1 MEHISHIDRFRD
13 SAALARV
20 PAPAGMPKI
29 TMPCMPTSYPRQQVF
44 TRLDHLAACA
54 LIWISAPAGYGKTT
68 AASGYLRERRW
79 PTIWYQCD
87 EDDADIGSF
96 FHYLT
101 LARQSLLDGALPA
114 FAPEYLEALPTFC
127 RNFFRHWFAGLPTG
141 STLLLDNWQDV
152 PANASLTHLLPVI
165 TDQVPPHVQLIVI
178 SRNEPDASLSR
189 LASSDRMGR
198 LDVTD
203 LQLSREETE
212 VVAQLQ
218 ASACGRPAPIDVE
231 GVYETTQGW
240 AAGVTL
246 LVRHGSTAAAS
257 RKYGTAESTQVIFD
271 YLAAEAFERLD
282 SPTQEFLL
290 RVACLEHIRV
300 SVAQRLSR
308 RDDGALILETLTRQ
322 NVFTAYRAVADSYH
336 FHPLFRDFLRRRL
349 ATTRPPEDQRQ
360 WLLAA
365 ARALSA
371 EGDSEAGIGLLL
383 QARAWAEAASLI
395 RAVAATFVEQARLTT
410 LLQWIDALSVES
422 VADDG
427 WLLHWRGVCCLTL
440 DFPSARAYFEDAY
453 RRFSATEDQAGEMLA
468 CAAILQHIAYTYLDY
483 RAMLPW
489 ISRLERILD
498 EGPRFGDSRIE
509 LKIRA
514 AFMLALSQAIPNH
527 PKLIDSVERV
537 SALVRTEDHLIT
549 RAEAISALL
558 HFFSRFGR
566 TPQYGDLDIV
576 LGRMLDDGALP
587 PIHRL
592 NLLWLHAYQLHSAG
606 DPERVLAILGEARA
620 LARHEGLHSE
630 DTRMRL
636 CELQAQEIGAST
648 TAALATFSELEPHVR
663 GMPAIPRAHF
673 LYVRAIFE
681 LACGNVADALKYC
694 EQAVPLIRTCHWHI
708 GEALALTGLAEVYCA
723 LGRYGDAARCIE
735 ECASITEGVQAPL
748 VEFNTQLV
756 RAEIAR
762 NVRSGGEFEIALA
775 KAFALGREQGYANGF
790 HTSSQ
795 MLRRLV
801 PFGVQLGIE
810 ASYCRWVI
818 TKRRFRPPSAGF
830 SGWPWPIKIR
840 AMGRLRIYLED
851 AELTFN
857 GKAQRKPLDMLKL
870 LIARPHGVEMSQF
883 MDELWPDLE
892 GDASRNAV
900 DIALHR
906 LRKILK
912 AKDAVLLANG
922 SVALN
927 ENVVWLD
934 TMALEHFSSELPSLA
949 QGSNAADEVLD
960 LYRGSLFSAEE
971 TTGPILLARDRLR
984 GKFVHIV
991 SRLAKQ
997 LEQLQR
1003 WDEMTSL
1010 YLRAVDRE
1018 PCEESL
1024 RQGLLHALRG
1034 QGQNGPATLAPHS
1047 QEIILA
1053 ATAARIAAPRVRRRE
1068 VEGP

>member
-1 MEHISHIDRFRD
+1 
-13 SAALARV
+13 
-20 PAPAGMPKI
+20 MPKI
-29 TMPCMPTSYPRQQVF
+29 TMPSMPKGYPRQQVF
-44 TRLDHLAACA
+44 ARLDHLASCA

-68 AASGYLRERRW
+68 AVSSYLRDRRR

-101 LARQSLLDGALPA
+101 LARRSLANGALPA
-114 FAPEYLEALPTFC
+114 FVPEYLGAVPTFC
-127 RNFFRHWFAGLPTG
+127 RNFFRHWFADLPCG
-141 STLLLDNWQDV
+141 STLVLDNWQDV
-152 PANASLTHLLPVI
+152 PADASLPHFLPVI
-165 TDQVPPHVQLIVI
+165 ADQLPLQVQLIVI
-178 SRNEPDASLSR
+178 SRNEPDANLSR
-189 LASSDRMGR
+189 LASSERMGR

-203 LQLSREETE
+203 LQLSREETDA
-212 VVAQLQ
+212 VARLQ
-218 ASACGRPAPIDVE
+218 AAACARPAPIDVE
-231 GVYETTQGW
+231 GVYEMTQGW

-246 LVRHGSTAAAS
+246 LVRHGYTARS
-257 RKYGTAESTQVIFD
+257 SPKYGTAESTQAIFD

-282 SPTQEFLL
+282 SPSQESLL
-290 RVACLEHIRV
+290 RIACLEHIKV

-308 RDDGALILETLTRQ
+308 RDDVALILETLTRQ

-336 FHPLFRDFLRRRL
+336 FHPLFRGFLRRRL
-349 ATTRPPEDQRQ
+349 ATTRPPEDQRE

-371 EGDSEAGIGLLL
+371 EGDSEAGIDLLL

-410 LLQWIDALSVES
+410 LLQWIEALPAKT

-427 WLLHWRGVCCLTL
+427 WLAYWRGVCRLTL
-440 DFPSARAYFEDAY
+440 DFPSARADFEDAY
-453 RRFSATEDQAGEMLA
+453 RRFSAADDQAGEMLA
-468 CAAILQHIAYTYLDY
+468 CSAILQHITYTYLDY

-498 EGPRFGDSRIE
+498 EGPRFLDSRAE

-514 AFMLALSQAIPNH
+514 AFMLALSQAIPQH
-527 PKLIDSVERV
+527 AKLIDSVEQV
-537 SALVRTEDHLIT
+537 SALVRTEDNLIA
-549 RAEAISALL
+549 RAEGISALL

-566 TPQYGDLDIV
+566 TPQYGDLDII
-576 LGRMLDDGALP
+576 LGRTLDDGALP

-592 NLLWLHAYQLHSAG
+592 NLLWLHAYQLHSSG

-636 CELQAQEIGAST
+636 CELQAQEVGAST

-663 GMPAIPRAHF
+663 GMPSIPHAHF
-673 LYVRAIFE
+673 LYVRSIFE
-681 LACGNVADALKYC
+681 LACGNVEDALKYS

-723 LGRYGDAARCIE
+723 LGRYVDAARCVD

-748 VEFNTQLV
+748 VEFNTRLV

-762 NVRSGGEFEIALA
+762 NVGSGREFEMELA

-801 PFGVQLGIE
+801 PCGLQLGIE

-818 TKRRFRPPSAGF
+818 TRRRFQPPHAGI

-840 AMGRLRIYLED
+840 ALGRLRIYLED

-857 GKAQRKPLDMLKL
+857 GKAQRKPLHMLKL
-870 LIARPHGVEMSQF
+870 LIARPHGVEISQF

-892 GDASRNAV
+892 GDAARNAV

-922 SVALN
+922 SVALS

-934 TMALEHFSSELPSLA
+934 TRALEHFSTKPPSLEDLP
-949 QGSNAADEVLD
+949 NAAEELLD
-960 LYRGSLFSAEE
+960 LYRGSLLGAEE

-984 GKFVHIV
+984 GQFLHMV
-991 SRLAKQ
+991 SRLAKR

-1003 WDEMTSL
+1003 WDVMSSL
-1010 YLRAVDRE
+1010 YLRALERE
-1018 PCEESL
+1018 PHEEPL
-1024 RQGLLHALRG
+1024 RRGLLQALRS
-1034 QGQNGPATLAPHS
+1034 QGQSGQANLVAQHREIDLAK
-1047 QEIILA
+1047 A
-1053 ATAARIAAPRVRRRE
+1053 ADHMTAPRVRRRGGE
-1068 VEGP
+1068 RPQNLR

>member
-1 MEHISHIDRFRD
+1 MERISTGG
-13 SAALARV
+13 
-20 PAPAGMPKI
+20 GMPKI
-29 TMPCMPTSYPRQQVF
+29 TMPSMPKSYRRQQVF
-44 TRLDHLAACA
+44 ARLNHLASCA
-54 LIWISAPAGYGKTT
+54 LIWVSAPAGYGKTT
-68 AASGYLRERRW
+68 AASGYLRDTHR
-79 PTIWYQCD
+79 PTVWYQCD

-101 LARQSLLDGALPA
+101 LARKSLLDGALPT
-114 FAPEYLEALPTFC
+114 FASHYLEAIPTFC
-127 RNFFRHWFAGLPTG
+127 RNFFRHWFKDLPPG
-141 STLLLDNWQDV
+141 STLVLDNWQDV
-152 PANASLTHLLPVI
+152 PADASLAHLLPI
-165 TDQVPPHVQLIVI
+165 IADQVPAQVQLIVI
-178 SRNEPDASLSR
+178 SRNEPGSNLGR
-189 LASSDRMGR
+189 LASSERMGR

-203 LQLSREETE
+203 LQLSREETHA
-212 VVAQLQ
+212 VVQLQ
-218 ASACGRPAPIDVE
+218 ASVSGRSAPIDVD

-246 LVRHGSTAAAS
+246 LVRHGTPVESSPKHETA
-257 RKYGTAESTQVIFD
+257 GTAQAIFD
-271 YLAAEAFERLD
+271 YLAAEAFERLT
-282 SPTQEFLL
+282 PPFQELLL

-300 SVAQRLSR
+300 CVAQRLSA
-308 RDDGALILETLTRQ
+308 DDDVASILDTLTRQ

-336 FHPLFRDFLRRRL
+336 FHPLFRSFLRRRL
-349 ATTRPPEDQRQ
+349 ATTRPPEVQRE

-365 ARALSA
+365 AHALGT
-371 EGDSEAGIGLLL
+371 EGDSEAGIQLLL

-395 RAVAATFVEQARLTT
+395 RGVAPAFVEQARLTT
-410 LLQWIDALSVES
+410 LLQWIEALPPDA

-427 WLLHWRGVCCLTL
+427 WLTYWRGICRLTL

-453 RRFSATEDQAGEMLA
+453 ASFCATGDRDGEMLA
-468 CAAILQHIAYTYLDY
+468 CAAILQHITYGYLDY

-489 ISRLERILD
+489 IGRLERILD
-498 EGPRFGDSRIE
+498 EAPQFRESRVE
-509 LKIRA
+509 LKVRA
-514 AFMLALSQAIPNH
+514 AFMLALSQAIPKH
-527 PKLIDSVERV
+527 TKLMGSVEQV
-537 SALVRTEDHLIT
+537 SALVRAEDDLIS
-549 RAEAISALL
+549 RAEGISALL

-576 LGRMLDDGALP
+576 LGRMLDNGALP

-592 NLLWLHAYQLHSAG
+592 NLLWLHAYQMHSSG
-606 DPERVLAILGEARA
+606 DPQRVLAILGEARA

-636 CELQAQEIGAST
+636 CELQAQEIAGST
-648 TAALATFSELEPHVR
+648 TAALGTFSELEPHVR
-663 GMPAIPRAHF
+663 GMPPIPRAHF

-681 LACGNVADALKYC
+681 LACGNVESALKYS
-694 EQAVPLIRTCHWHI
+694 EQAVPLIRACHWHI

-723 LGRYGDAARCIE
+723 LGRYGEASRCIDD
-735 ECASITEGVQAPL
+735 CASLTDGVQAPL

-762 NVRSGGEFEIALA
+762 NVGRSGEFEMELA

-790 HTSSQ
+790 HTGSQ

-801 PFGVQLGIE
+801 PYGVQLGIE

-818 TKRRFRPPSAGF
+818 TKRRFRPPSTGRLA
-830 SGWPWPIKIR
+830 GWPWPVKIR

-857 GKAQRKPLDMLKL
+857 GKAQRKPLDMLRL
-870 LIARPHGVEMSQF
+870 LIARPHGVEMNKF

-892 GDASRNAV
+892 GDAARNAM

-912 AKDAVLLANG
+912 AKDAVQLAGG

-927 ENVVWLD
+927 KDVVWLD
-934 TMALEHFSSELPSLA
+934 SMALEHFSSELPPLA
-949 QGSNAADEVLD
+949 ELPSAIEEVLD
-960 LYRGSLFSAEE
+960 LYRGPLLGAEE
-971 TTGPILLARDRLR
+971 SSGPILIARDRLR
-984 GKFVHIV
+984 GKFLHVV

-997 LEQLQR
+997 LEQLQD

-1010 YLRAVDRE
+1010 YLRAIERE
-1018 PCEESL
+1018 PSEEPL
-1024 RQGLLHALRG
+1024 RRGLLHAVHG
-1034 QGQNGPATLAPHS
+1034 QGQNGQVLKTRGERRS
-1047 QEIILA
+1047 
-1053 ATAARIAAPRVRRRE
+1053 IADASCAD
-1068 VEGP
+1068 GPSW